1 MSETTVIANN
11 AISVIPMVD
20 SKGNPIEWTPNKK
33 RAYDRMVAKRW
44 ARALRRIPNFKSM
57 KPEQIEA
64 WHNRETW
71 KGLKAGFDSQLGLW
85 VCRPDPSDYLF
96 ASGYKLQT
104 SG

>member
-1 MSETTVIANN
+1 MRKEIKMSETTVIANN

-71 KGLKAGFDSQLGLW
+71 KGLKEKDLITHLRSKD
-85 VCRPDPSDYLF
+85 RKDR
-96 ASGYKLQT
+96 K
-104 SG
+104 